1 VTTRKFAEDNADLVK
16 AVNAA
21 YGQEAKWASDNS
33 LEAETIAQQQGHYSD
48 EVRTT
53 LSSMKRQFNMHGVG
67 DKAFV
72 QDLQKAA
79 DWLAA
84 RSVLPQKI
92 NVSDYLAKV

>member
-1 VTTRKFAEDNADLVK
+1 MR
-16 AVNAA
+16 
-21 YGQEAKWASDNS
+21 
-33 LEAETIAQQQGHYSD
+33 
-48 EVRTT
+48 
-53 LSSMKRQFNMHGVG
+53 GVG

-92 NVSDYLAKV
+92 NVSDYCEGLMRHLSSRFVPPMLET

>member
-1 VTTRKFAEDNADLVK
+1 
-16 AVNAA
+16 
-21 YGQEAKWASDNS
+21 
-33 LEAETIAQQQGHYSD
+33 
-48 EVRTT
+48 
-53 LSSMKRQFNMHGVG
+53 MHGVG

-92 NVSDYLAKV
+92 NVSEYLAKV